1 MRIKNEPASLN
12 DPLTVVGIAA
22 RGKRQRI
29 QCIQR
34 PGDVAKARGVQRGPF
49 FGEKYARI
57 ILQIG
62 RGYAQVS
69 LANDAA
75 RVPAV
80 AVADTVNGQREIP
93 SALDQPAAVVVQTLC
108 RDGKIALGD
117 NHPFLVGDPGGV
129 YPRIFTGYQCALRI
143 FQRPH
148 MQIQRTCGA
157 QGTVAV
163 VHVRGRYDGFFRA
176 GQHAVLIADA
186 AGVDVQGAKADD
198 AAGRQGRVV

>member
-1 MRIKNEPASLN
+1 M
-12 DPLTVVGIAA
+12 
-22 RGKRQRI
+22 
-29 QCIQR
+29 
-34 PGDVAKARGVQRGPF
+34 
-49 FGEKYARI
+49 
-57 ILQIG
+57 
-62 RGYAQVS
+62 
-69 LANDAA
+69 
-75 RVPAV
+75 
-80 AVADTVNGQREIP
+80 
-93 SALDQPAAVVVQTLC
+93 
-108 RDGKIALGD
+108 
-117 NHPFLVGDPGGV
+117 
-129 YPRIFTGYQCALRI
+129 RI